1 MKRLATI
8 SLLALFLSSLAFAQ
22 TVGAKASA
30 RSLEGTMW
38 EGTIKAPD
46 SNGEF
51 RDNAYQFQFLPGN
64 KLHWKWNGTLYTNAT
79 WQQTGLSVR
88 VELNDGY
95 STWLGTIEG
104 NRMSGSSANQLG
116 HKWSWVLTRK
126 VELPTQAAAL
136 NTQATGGWIRYS
148 SAKGRFSILMPTQPK
163 VQEQPVDTDGGKL
176 INHVFLSQS
185 GTAAFAI
192 SYADYPQNNADP
204 QKVLDDVRQGAI
216 TGIKGTFIS
225 GKNITHKGFHGREF
239 QASTQGALYTSRI
252 FIVNNRLYQMVVVA
266 PIGQLT
272 AADINKFLTSFDLKI
287 EGQ

>member
-1 MKRLATI
+1 MKRLVTI
-8 SLLALFLSSLAFAQ
+8 SLLTLFLSSLALAQ
-22 TVGAKASA
+22 TTAAKTGTG
-30 RSLEGTMW
+30 SLEGTTW
-38 EGTIKAPD
+38 EGTVKAPD
-46 SNGEF
+46 SKGEF
-51 RDNAYQFQFLPGN
+51 HDNAYQFQFLPGN
-64 KLHWKWNGTLYTNAT
+64 KLHWKWNDSLYTNAT
-79 WQQTGLSVR
+79 WQQSGLSVR

-104 NRMSGSSANQLG
+104 NRMSGNSANKLG
-116 HKWSWVLTRK
+116 HKWEWSLTRK
-126 VELPTQAAAL
+126 VQAPTEVIAL

-148 SAKGRFSILMPTQPK
+148 SATGRFSILMPTQPK
-163 VQEQPVDTDGGKL
+163 VQEQPVDTDAGKL
-176 INHVFLSQS
+176 INHVFMAQS

-204 QKVLDDVRQGAI
+204 QKVLDEVRQGAI
-216 TGIKGTFIS
+216 TGIKGTLIS

-266 PIGQLT
+266 PIGQLS

-287 EGQ
+287 DE